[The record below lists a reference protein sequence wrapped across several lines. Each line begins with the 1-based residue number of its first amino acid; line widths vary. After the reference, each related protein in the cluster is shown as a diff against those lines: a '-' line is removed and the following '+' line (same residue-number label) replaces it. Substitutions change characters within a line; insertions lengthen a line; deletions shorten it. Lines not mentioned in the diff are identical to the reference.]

1 MVAPC
6 RQESDVFHQVTRSIP
21 ILSNSKELEPQS
33 LLCHRFVESMG
44 MGMGME
50 MEMEMAFVCL
60 EQR

>member
-1 MVAPC
+1 MQAGV
-6 RQESDVFHQVTRSIP
+6 DVFHQVTRSIP

-33 LLCHRFVESMG
+33 LLCHSFVELMG

-50 MEMEMAFVCL
+50 MEMEFVCL